1 LVAILIDNN
10 TDRVINANQCKFDNA
25 GAANVVGDVTVA
37 NGNAQISV
45 DGNSVVVNTEA
56 ASTVSVYNLA
66 GSVIAQAN
74 GQGKVVANTNG
85 YSGVAIVRVV
95 TATGTTV
102 QKVIIK

>member
-1 LVAILIDNN
+1 
-10 TDRVINANQCKFDNA
+10 
-25 GAANVVGDVTVA
+25 VTVA